1 MRGLKAAPSSWGS
14 SSSSSAMGQAGPKQ
28 LHQHGEVK
36 IQPEACFGI
45 SDSSRGEMAGHAG
58 VRF

>member
-1 MRGLKAAPSSWGS
+1 MRGLEAAPSSWGS
-14 SSSSSAMGQAGPKQ
+14 SSSSAMGQADPKQ

-58 VRF
+58 VQF